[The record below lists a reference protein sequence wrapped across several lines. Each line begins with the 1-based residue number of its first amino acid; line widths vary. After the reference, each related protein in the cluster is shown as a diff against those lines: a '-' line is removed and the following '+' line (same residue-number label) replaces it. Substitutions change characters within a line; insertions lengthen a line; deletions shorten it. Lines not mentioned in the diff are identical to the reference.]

1 MVFTPF
7 LFLNP
12 WERAEPRESVVNDS
26 EDRVAEGTEEK
37 FLRRRAEGVDASQVD
52 GVDLWRVRV
61 ECSCK
66 PYRA

>member
-1 MVFTPF
+1 
-7 LFLNP
+7 
-12 WERAEPRESVVNDS
+12 VNDS